1 VELLTAF
8 PDAEDIGLDLL
19 ASLGPTVLVT
29 PATLV
34 PPLIVVRR
42 VGGFDSY
49 ITDRARLQVQCFGST
64 HVQARDL
71 AEACRQKVLAA
82 PGADLVAGVA
92 VDRAVTE
99 SAPTFVD
106 YGQPS
111 IHRYVATYRLEVRRG
126 LAAT

>member
-1 VELLTAF
+1 MELLAAF

-42 VGGFDSY
+42 VGGYDTY
-49 ITDRARLQVQCFGST
+49 ITDRCRLQVQCFGST

-71 AEACRQKVLAA
+71 AEACRQKVLAS
-82 PGADLVAGVA
+82 PGAALVAGFII
-92 VDRAVTE
+92 DRATTD
-99 SAPTFVD
+99 SAPVFVD
-106 YGQPS
+106 YEQPS
-111 IHRYVATYRLEVRRG
+111 IHRYVATYRLEYRRAG
-126 LAAT
+126 

>member
-1 VELLTAF
+1 VELLSAF

-19 ASLGPTVLVT
+19 AGLGSTVLVT

-42 VGGFDSY
+42 VGGFDTY
-49 ITDRARLQVQCFGST
+49 ITDRCRLQVQTFGST

-82 PGADLVAGVA
+82 PGAALVAGFVI
-92 VDRAVTE
+92 DRAVTD
-99 SAPTFVD
+99 SAPVFVD
-106 YGQPS
+106 YGQPA
-111 IHRYVATYRLEVRRG
+111 IHRYVATYRLDYRR
-126 LAAT
+126 AN

>member
-1 VELLTAF
+1 VELLAAF
-8 PDAEDIGLDLL
+8 PDAEDIGLELLTDL
-19 ASLGPTVLVT
+19 GTTVLVT

-42 VGGFDSY
+42 VGGYDTY
-49 ITDRARLQVQCFGST
+49 ITDRCRLQVQTFGST

-82 PGADLVAGVA
+82 PAADALVAGVSI
-92 VDRAVTE
+92 DRAVTE
-99 SAPTFVD
+99 SAPVFVD

-111 IHRYVATYRLEVRRG
+111 IHRYVATYRLEYRRS
-126 LAAT
+126 L

>member
-1 VELLTAF
+1 MELLAAF

-19 ASLGPTVLVT
+19 AGLGPTVLVT
-29 PATLV
+29 PVTLV

-42 VGGFDSY
+42 VGGYDTY
-49 ITDRARLQVQCFGST
+49 ITDRCRLQVQAFGST

-82 PGADLVAGVA
+82 PGAALVAGFVI
-92 VDRAVTE
+92 DRAVTD

-111 IHRYVATYRLEVRRG
+111 IHRYVATYRLEYRR
-126 LAAT
+126 AA

>member
-1 VELLTAF
+1 VELLAAF

-19 ASLGPTVLVT
+19 AGLGTTVLVT
-29 PATLV
+29 PATLTF
-34 PPLIVVRR
+34 PLIVVRR
-42 VGGFDSY
+42 VGGYDNY
-49 ITDRARLQVQCFGST
+49 ITDRCRLQVQTFGAN

-82 PGADLVAGVA
+82 PGAGLVAGVSI
-92 VDRAVTE
+92 DRAVTE

-111 IHRYVATYRLEVRRG
+111 VHRYVATYRLEFRR
-126 LAAT
+126 AS